1 MCVHMYVYTC
11 YRSGV
16 MGFPQCVCVFF
27 GGKRVCARGSERIT
41 ECYRQRKRQ
50 MYIDIDDDI
59 HIDEWLRYIFILI
72 D

>member
-1 MCVHMYVYTC
+1 M
-11 YRSGV
+11 
-16 MGFPQCVCVFF
+16 
-27 GGKRVCARGSERIT
+27 CARGSERIT